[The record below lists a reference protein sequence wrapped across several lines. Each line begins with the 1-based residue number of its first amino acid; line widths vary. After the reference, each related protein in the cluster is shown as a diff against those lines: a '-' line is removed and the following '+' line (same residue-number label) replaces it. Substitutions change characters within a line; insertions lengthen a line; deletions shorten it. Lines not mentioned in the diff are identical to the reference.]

1 MNVKK
6 SITSVLAVLLSVGA
20 FAYPAIPDDDQT
32 AQLLQQYVQ
41 QTEQALQ
48 EFQKQI
54 APNLVPSLKA
64 LAGLALEVQTSNTGE
79 LTAEQE
85 TRLNKYT
92 QNIDNALTELLAPAL
107 KDFDLAQFNEQ
118 YAQTLK
124 DYGLPEHQF
133 TLEEAT
139 DMLTVMYLSM
149 ALLSCAQAKSL
160 SEDELAV
167 LAEIFF
173 PQQEEPVAQ

>member
-20 FAYPAIPDDDQT
+20 FAYPAVPDDDQT

-54 APNLVPSLKA
+54 EPKLVPAFKE
-64 LAGLALEVQTSNTGE
+64 LASLALQAQAANTEE

-85 TRLNKYT
+85 TQLNKCT
-92 QNIDNALTELLAPAL
+92 EDIDNALTELLAPAL

-118 YAQTLK
+118 YNQTLK
-124 DYGLPEHQF
+124 AYGMPEHQF
-133 TLEEAT
+133 TLQEAT
-139 DMLTVMYLSM
+139 DMLKGMYLSM
-149 ALLSCAQAKSL
+149 ALLSCAQTKSL
-160 SEDELAV
+160 SEEELAV

-173 PQQEEPVAQ
+173 PQEEELAN